1 MRRGLIH
8 GLFAALLLAHAVPAA
23 ATCVR
28 TVRWEPAQPPYNQRM
43 PDGRQGGYYADLV
56 VEILRRM
63 DCRARLVDMRWPR
76 GLAELQAGRLDIM
89 AGMLS
94 TPERDA
100 FARFTRRINFSP
112 NRLYLSAAAQR
123 RYPALRTLADVRGT
137 TLTIGVETSAV
148 YGPAYVALQEDPTF
162 RARLYFVPTQRTGWQ
177 MLAGGR
183 LDGLI
188 SDDVRARLVG
198 LPMQAEDAP
207 VRAVLTVAE
216 APALIGLSRRS
227 VDEAFVER
235 FDAVLAAMVADG
247 SLARLRERYVPCP
260 TDPVTL
266 GCRDALQ
273 GAEPAVKNEAP
284 P

>member
-1 MRRGLIH
+1 
-8 GLFAALLLAHAVPAA
+8 
-23 ATCVR
+23 
-28 TVRWEPAQPPYNQRM
+28 
-43 PDGRQGGYYADLV
+43 
-56 VEILRRM
+56 
-63 DCRARLVDMRWPR
+63 
-76 GLAELQAGRLDIM
+76 
-89 AGMLS
+89 
-94 TPERDA
+94 
-100 FARFTRRINFSP
+100 
-112 NRLYLSAAAQR
+112 
-123 RYPALRTLADVRGT
+123 
-137 TLTIGVETSAV
+137 
-148 YGPAYVALQEDPTF
+148 
-162 RARLYFVPTQRTGWQ
+162 

-207 VRAVLTVAE
+207 VRAVITVAE

-273 GAEPAVKNEAP
+273 GAEPAVENKAP